1 MAQQITNNNLILD
14 IESLSK
20 TQTDYADDSVVKF
33 DSVLDVANKTLNK
46 DTNSKT
52 SNIANYSKDTNL
64 QNSSKENTVDT
75 NTIDISSNDYKQQDN
90 ISQTATSSDTTKK
103 TQIIAIQE
111 ETKNNTDTEI
121 EDTLNDSEDM
131 QKAIDTVI
139 QYAYLGEEIDI
150 ENETSGIELD
160 KTASTIEIS
169 DDETFETDN
178 TLEISDDEI
187 SKTYNLDNEVLI
199 AENKE
204 NFDILDN
211 NSEMTTTEKVVV
223 IPMNINT
230 KDIDTNPTLSTPQ
243 NEDVSQINVSADV
256 VLDEDIQVSQN
267 LKETSKNLISQQM
280 IDELDVTIEEVS
292 DTTTV
297 EVSTE
302 ETVSIMDSTE
312 QAIKYMMDKETVNV
326 DTKNITQKNI
336 ETDSV
341 KITPVTQDNELEIIE
356 SNTIEID
363 ETIEVAEDIIPNNT
377 DKKEVEVSDNKVTE
391 DSTLMEESED
401 VPETDA
407 LKNNN
412 SESEENNNHSDSK
425 NNKDNKTETKKDIFV
440 SDKTYEETTDTET
453 NPTDIKSTVS
463 VENISETK
471 GNIHLS
477 TVKTVVNNN
486 TSANISKEDV
496 IAQIHTKLQ
505 TMNATTNAKLTMVLN
520 PESLGKV
527 AIQLINTKTGLTAE
541 MQVASQAVKDILD
554 SNLSNLK
561 DTLTAQGIQVNDVS
575 VKVSQSENNAEMDYT
590 EQENNSGNKR
600 EQHKQ
605 QEQEKDAEKFEQMFS
620 KSKENN
626 KDNLEE

>member
-14 IESLSK
+14 IEGLSK
-20 TQTDYADDSVVKF
+20 TQTDYTDDSVVKF

-90 ISQTATSSDTTKK
+90 ISQNTISSDTTKT
-103 TQIIAIQE
+103 TQTITIQE
-111 ETKNNTDTEI
+111 EGENNTDIDI
-121 EDTLNDSEDM
+121 EDTSNNSDDI

-139 QYAYLGEEIDI
+139 QYAYLEEEINI
-150 ENETSGIELD
+150 ENETSDIELD
-160 KTASTIEIS
+160 N
-169 DDETFETDN
+169 FDN
-178 TLEISDDEI
+178 TV
-187 SKTYNLDNEVLI
+187 KTLDNEVLI
-199 AENKE
+199 TDNEENI
-204 NFDILDN
+204 NTLVN
-211 NSEMTTTEKVVV
+211 NSEISTTEDIVA
-223 IPMNINT
+223 IPTDINIKNINT
-230 KDIDTNPTLSTPQ
+230 TLSAQ
-243 NEDVSQINVSADV
+243 NNENISQVKVSTDVI
-256 VLDEDIQVSQN
+256 LDEDVQVSQN
-267 LKETSKNLISQQM
+267 LKETSKNLISQEI

-297 EVSTE
+297 DTSVED
-302 ETVSIMDSTE
+302 TVSIMDSTE
-312 QAIKYMMDKETVNV
+312 QAIKYMMDKETVHV
-326 DTKNITQKNI
+326 DTKNIAQKNA

-341 KITPVTQDNELEIIE
+341 KIIPVTEDNELENID
-356 SNTIEID
+356 SNTIEVNKTVEI
-363 ETIEVAEDIIPNNT
+363 AEDTIPNNK
-377 DKKEVEVSDNKVTE
+377 DKKDVEISDNEATE
-391 DSTLMEESED
+391 DSTLTED
-401 VPETDA
+401 TEDIPETDT

-412 SESEENNNHSDSK
+412 SESEENSNNHSDSK
-425 NNKDNKTETKKDIFV
+425 DNKNTKTETKKDMFV
-440 SDKTYEETTDTET
+440 SDRTYDEALDIES
-453 NPTDIKSTVS
+453 NPTDVKSTIS

-477 TVKTVVNNN
+477 TVKTTVTSN

-527 AIQLINTKTGLTAE
+527 AIQLVNTKTGLTAE

-561 DTLTAQGIQVNDVS
+561 DTLTA
-575 VKVSQSENNAEMDYT
+575 
-590 EQENNSGNKR
+590 
-600 EQHKQ
+600 
-605 QEQEKDAEKFEQMFS
+605 
-620 KSKENN
+620 
-626 KDNLEE
+626 